1 MTFLKD
7 IKLIKKANIT
17 LFKKVNITEKDTAV
31 SKWLEFD
38 KNDLEQNVKIYK
50 A

>member
-1 MTFLKD
+1 MILDD
-7 IKLIKKANIT
+7 IKLIKRANIA
-17 LFKKVNITEKDTAV
+17 LFKKVNITEKDSSVA
-31 SKWLEFD
+31 KWLEFD